1 MLLPR
6 TAGGSAGCSHATAAV
21 YDPPRIGA
29 IHIPVTA
36 GCPVTAAVSAPQP
49 ASGRPAATLRCR
61 TVAAGGFKQ
70 LNYVRALPPLPVEE
84 RFGPP
89 DEAPAATPSETL
101 LAALGSCLSAH
112 IHANAASGS
121 ITVRSLELDVEAEMA
136 PSPMWDA
143 RGPSPGAVGF
153 ETIRV
158 AVRLDADASPEALRA
173 LIAHAVLW
181 SPVANTLY
189 GPVNLDV
196 ALAEAAAAPA

>member
-1 MLLPR
+1 MYDLFQ
-6 TAGGSAGCSHATAAV
+6 AGTIHIAVTGGQPVMAAV
-21 YDPPRIGA
+21 
-29 IHIPVTA
+29 PV
-36 GCPVTAAVSAPQP
+36 PLP
-49 ASGRPAATLRCR
+49 AFVRPAPATLRCR

-70 LNYVRALPPLPVEE
+70 MNYLRGLPPLPVEE

-121 ITVRSLELDVEAEMA
+121 IVVRRLELDVEADLA
-136 PSPMWDA
+136 ASPMWDA
-143 RGPSPGAVGF
+143 RGQPPSAIGF

-158 AVRLDADASPEALRA
+158 AVHMEADASPEALRA

-196 ALAEAAAAPA
+196 ALAEAAVPV